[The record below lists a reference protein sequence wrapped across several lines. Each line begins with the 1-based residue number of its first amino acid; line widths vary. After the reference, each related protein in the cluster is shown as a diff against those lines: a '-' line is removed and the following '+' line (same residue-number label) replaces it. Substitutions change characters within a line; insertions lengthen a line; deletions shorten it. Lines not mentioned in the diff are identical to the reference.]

1 MNTHPLSTCSR
12 RDFLASA
19 GATLATSALASQPD
33 PPPPQRALVAITLDL
48 EMSRN
53 FPEWGQTH
61 WDYEK
66 GNLNDET
73 KRWAVEA
80 CRRIRQAGGLAH
92 LFAVGR
98 VFEQADAS
106 WLRGIVQ
113 AGHAVGNHTYDHVN
127 VKAEAIESIQ
137 FRFRRC
143 PWLIEGKTVAE
154 VIRDNIQLTTAALRT
169 RIGIPPAGFRTPGG
183 FPNGLR
189 DRDDVQRMLQGL
201 GFSWVSSVYP
211 DHLVGPARQEPTPA
225 VVQSIVAA
233 QRRAQPFVYA
243 NGLIEIPMS
252 PISDI
257 GAFRTGRWQLDWFL
271 AVVRQS
277 LTWCIA
283 NRAVFDFLC
292 HPSCMY
298 VVDPEFRT
306 IELICNMVRQAG
318 ERAAIVTLDRIAER
332 VRPVRP

>member
-1 MNTHPLSTCSR
+1 MTSDPACSR
-12 RDFLASA
+12 RDFLAASA
-19 GATLATSALASQPD
+19 TGATLASSVLAAQPE
-33 PPPPQRALVAITLDL
+33 PAPQRALVAITLDL

-53 FPEWGQTH
+53 FPVWEQTH

-80 CRRIRQAGGLAH
+80 CRRVRLAGGLAH

-98 VFEQADAS
+98 VFEQADVS

-127 VKAEAIESIQ
+127 VKADALESIQ

-154 VIRDNIQLTTAALRT
+154 VIRDNIQLTTAGLRT

-211 DHLVGPARQEPTPA
+211 DHLVGPARQEPTQD
-225 VVQSIVAA
+225 VVQSIIAA
-233 QRRAQPFVYA
+233 QRRAQPFVYP

-271 AVVRQS
+271 NAVRQS
-277 LTWCIA
+277 LAWCID

-298 VVDPEFRT
+298 VVDPKFRT
-306 IELICNMVRQAG
+306 IELICDMVRRAE
-318 ERAAIVTLDRIAER
+318 ERAAIVTLDRIAQR